1 MAYKDYIYP
10 VVIPA
15 AHMKPEYRKMKLTS
29 KYILSRIIG
38 LSKRCELKQLR
49 ISNSL
54 LKYEVDLDHNQIS
67 RAFKEL
73 EDLKLIK
80 IDWKIGCRRIVNV
93 LFDIDDLRVSDTEN
107 QPDIKNDTV
116 NEMNSVQNEHSS
128 MHEMNSVQNE
138 HSSMHEMN
146 SVQNEQCTDRTQNYV
161 QNEHSSM
168 HETTT
173 HKYEYKKEEIDI
185 YRESIYKKILN
196 DLSEGSISK
205 IFMHDP
211 ATGDQLDSYIPFNY
225 DPKEAVDSEGNC
237 LFTQEPLDPEGY
249 NLTQW
254 MATNIT
260 YLGEL
265 CLMGKYGDECF
276 PIYAESLLKRWN
288 PKKAPLGKFLN
299 IAVPN
304 DFKGFKPR
312 VIDYVEQY
320 LGENV
325 VFPAIKKIIK
335 QRTSP
340 SKVLEVLFND
350 YPQYFSAVKHDM
362 DFGRYIYRLMY
373 EVIKGDCEDVYTP
386 YDSNRDF
393 PTDEERAFDWGQQ
406 WFDAWS
412 TDPQCLNKEAQ
423 EIALGIK
430 PLHKE
435 LYGKE
440 VMFDAFFD

>member
-1 MAYKDYIYP
+1 MNDEVYP
-10 VVIPA
+10 VFIPT
-15 AHMKPEYRKMKLTS
+15 AHLKPEYRKMKLTS

-38 LSKRCELKQLR
+38 LSKRCENKQVR

-54 LKYEVDLDHNQIS
+54 LKYEVGFSKPQII

-73 EDLKLIK
+73 EDLNLIK
-80 IDWKIGCRRIVNV
+80 VDLKKGARRVINILFTIDELKASSELN
-93 LFDIDDLRVSDTEN
+93 TEN
-107 QPDIKNDTV
+107 ADNSNCVSNCERNVTRSG
-116 NEMNSVQNEHSS
+116 NET
-128 MHEMNSVQNE
+128 
-138 HSSMHEMN
+138 
-146 SVQNEQCTDRTQNYV
+146 CTDKNKSG
-161 QNEHSSM
+161 NETCTEYERNVTRSGN
-168 HETTT
+168 ETCI

-211 ATGDQLDSYIPFNY
+211 ATGEQLESYIPFNY

-237 LFTQEPLDPEGY
+237 LFTKEPLDPEGY
-249 NLTQW
+249 NLSQW

-312 VIDYVEQY
+312 VIDYVSQY
-320 LGENV
+320 LCEHM
-325 VFPAIKKIIK
+325 VFPTIKKIIK

-340 SKVLEVLFND
+340 SKVLEVLFSD

-412 TDPQCLNKEAQ
+412 TDPQCLNEEAQ

>member
-49 ISNSL
+49 MSNSL

-138 HSSMHEMN
+138 
-146 SVQNEQCTDRTQNYV
+146 QCTDRTQNYV

-173 HKYEYKKEEIDI
+173 HKYEYKIEEIDI
-185 YRESIYKKILN
+185 YRKKVYRKILK
-196 DLSEGSISK
+196 DLSEGSIEK
-205 IFMHDP
+205 IFMRDP
-211 ATGDQLDSYIPFNY
+211 ETNNQLASFIPFSF
-225 DPKEAVDSEGNC
+225 DPKEDVDRDGQCIYTNEA
-237 LFTQEPLDPEGY
+237 LDEEGY
-249 NLTQW
+249 NLHQW
-254 MATNIT
+254 IATNIT
-260 YLGEL
+260 YLADL
-265 CLMGKYGDECF
+265 CLIGKYGEDAYS
-276 PIYAESLLKRWN
+276 IYAESLLKRWN
-288 PKKAPLGKFLN
+288 PKKASLGKFLN
-299 IAVPN
+299 VAVQN
-304 DFKGFKPR
+304 DFKGFRTKA
-312 VIDYVEQY
+312 IDYVQSNIDREIVSPV
-320 LGENV
+320 L
-325 VFPAIKKIIK
+325 KKFIK
-335 QRTSP
+335 QRNSP

-373 EVIKGDCEDVYTP
+373 EVIKSDCEDVYTP

>member
-1 MAYKDYIYP
+1 MNNEVYP
-10 VVIPA
+10 IVIPDA
-15 AHMKPEYRKMKLTS
+15 LLLPDIRKLNGCA
-29 KYILSRIIG
+29 KYILFRIIG
-38 LSKRCELKQLR
+38 LSKRCENKQVR

-54 LKYEVDLDHNQIS
+54 LKYEMGYGPAVIRRSLN
-67 RAFKEL
+67 RL
-73 EDLKLIK
+73 EDLKLIAVDK
-80 IDWKIGCRRIVNV
+80 KSGCRRVINV
-93 LFDIDDLRVSDTEN
+93 LFDIESLQNQQNIQPKAEEKVNKKDSDPNDHSSVIQKISDPTDQVIQSDTVSDLK
-107 QPDIKNDTV
+107 D
-116 NEMNSVQNEHSS
+116 HSS
-128 MHEMNSVQNE
+128 VIQKI
-138 HSSMHEMN
+138 
-146 SVQNEQCTDRTQNYV
+146 
-161 QNEHSSM
+161 
-168 HETTT
+168 T
-173 HKYEYKKEEIDI
+173 HNKEYKKEEIDI

-211 ATGDQLDSYIPFNY
+211 ATGNQLDSYIPFNY

-237 LFTQEPLDPEGY
+237 LFTSEPLDPEGY
-249 NLTQW
+249 NLAQW

-340 SKVLEVLFND
+340 SKVLEVLFSD

>member
-138 HSSMHEMN
+138 
-146 SVQNEQCTDRTQNYV
+146 QCTDRTQNYV

-173 HKYEYKKEEIDI
+173 HKYEYKIEEIDI
-185 YRESIYKKILN
+185 YRKKVYRKILK
-196 DLSEGSISK
+196 DLSEGSIEK
-205 IFMHDP
+205 IFMRDP
-211 ATGDQLDSYIPFNY
+211 ETNNQLASFIPFSF
-225 DPKEAVDSEGNC
+225 DPKEDVDRDGQCIYTNEA
-237 LFTQEPLDPEGY
+237 LDEEGY
-249 NLTQW
+249 NLHQW
-254 MATNIT
+254 IATNIT
-260 YLGEL
+260 YLADL
-265 CLMGKYGDECF
+265 CLIGKYGEDAYS
-276 PIYAESLLKRWN
+276 IYAESLLKRWN
-288 PKKAPLGKFLN
+288 PKKASLGKFLN
-299 IAVPN
+299 VAVQN
-304 DFKGFKPR
+304 DFKGFRTKA
-312 VIDYVEQY
+312 IDYVQSNIDREI
-320 LGENV
+320 
-325 VFPAIKKIIK
+325 VFPVLKKFIK
-335 QRTSP
+335 QRNSP
-340 SKVLEVLFND
+340 SKVLDAIAFD
-350 YPQYFSAVKHDM
+350 YPQYFTAVMHDM
-362 DFGRYIYRLMY
+362 DLGRYLYRLMY

-440 VMFDAFFD
+440 VMFDAFFE

>member
-138 HSSMHEMN
+138 
-146 SVQNEQCTDRTQNYV
+146 QCTDRTQNYV

-173 HKYEYKKEEIDI
+173 HKYEYKIEEIDI
-185 YRESIYKKILN
+185 YRKKVYRKILK
-196 DLSEGSISK
+196 DLSEGSIEK
-205 IFMHDP
+205 IFMRDP
-211 ATGDQLDSYIPFNY
+211 ETNNQLASFIPFSF

-237 LFTQEPLDPEGY
+237 LFTKEPLDPEGY
-249 NLTQW
+249 NLAQW

-340 SKVLEVLFND
+340 SKVLEVLFSD

-373 EVIKGDCEDVYTP
+373 EVIKGDCEDIYTP

>member
-1 MAYKDYIYP
+1 MNNEVYP
-10 VVIPA
+10 VVIPDA
-15 AHMKPEYRKMKLTS
+15 LLLPDIRKLNGCA
-29 KYILSRIIG
+29 KYILFRIIG
-38 LSKRCELKQLR
+38 LSKRCENKQIK

-54 LKYEVDLDHNQIS
+54 LNYEMGYSPAVIRRSLNS
-67 RAFKEL
+67 L
-73 EDLKLIK
+73 EDLKLISVEQK
-80 IDWKIGCRRIVNV
+80 NGCRRVINV
-93 LFDIDDLRVSDTEN
+93 LFSIDSLKQKQDEMIQNDCDPNDHGSVIQKISDPTDHVIQSDTVSDPN
-107 QPDIKNDTV
+107 DHRSVIKKI
-116 NEMNSVQNEHSS
+116 
-128 MHEMNSVQNE
+128 
-138 HSSMHEMN
+138 
-146 SVQNEQCTDRTQNYV
+146 
-161 QNEHSSM
+161 
-168 HETTT
+168 T
-173 HKYEYKKEEIDI
+173 HNKEYKKEEIDI

-211 ATGDQLDSYIPFNY
+211 ATGAQLDSYIPFNY

-249 NLTQW
+249 NLAQW

-325 VFPAIKKIIK
+325 VFPTIKKIIK

-340 SKVLEVLFND
+340 SKVLEVLFSD

-393 PTDEERAFDWGQQ
+393 PSEEERAFDWGQQ

-412 TDPQCLNKEAQ
+412 TDPQYLNKEAQ

>member
-1 MAYKDYIYP
+1 MNDEVYP
-10 VVIPA
+10 VFIPE
-15 AHMKPEYRKMKLTS
+15 AHLKPKYRKMKLTS

-38 LSKRCELKQLR
+38 LSKRCENKQVR

-54 LKYEVDLDHNQIS
+54 LKYEVGFSAPQII
-67 RAFKEL
+67 RALKEL
-73 EDLKLIK
+73 EDLNLIK
-80 IDWKIGCRRIVNV
+80 IDLKKGARRVISILFTIDELKASSSESKLENSDNSNCVSNCEQNVNRSV
-93 LFDIDDLRVSDTEN
+93 NETCTDKNKTINETCTEN
-107 QPDIKNDTV
+107 EQNVNRSV
-116 NEMNSVQNEHSS
+116 NET
-128 MHEMNSVQNE
+128 
-138 HSSMHEMN
+138 
-146 SVQNEQCTDRTQNYV
+146 CI
-161 QNEHSSM
+161 
-168 HETTT
+168 

-211 ATGDQLDSYIPFNY
+211 ATGNQLDSYIPFNY

-249 NLTQW
+249 NLAQW

-325 VFPAIKKIIK
+325 VFPTIKKIIK

-340 SKVLEVLFND
+340 SKVLEVLFSD

-373 EVIKGDCEDVYTP
+373 EVIKSDCEDVYTP

-393 PTDEERAFDWGQQ
+393 PTEEERAFDWGQQ

>member
-38 LSKRCELKQLR
+38 LSKRCENKQVR

-54 LKYEVDLDHNQIS
+54 LKYEVGFDNKQIT
-67 RAFKEL
+67 RAFHEL

-107 QPDIKNDTV
+107 QPDNNTTEGEMDSGQNNHRTVGEMDSGQNDQWSKQPQNPSQNDHRTV
-116 NEMNSVQNEHSS
+116 GEI
-128 MHEMNSVQNE
+128 
-138 HSSMHEMN
+138 
-146 SVQNEQCTDRTQNYV
+146 
-161 QNEHSSM
+161 
-168 HETTT
+168 TT

-249 NLTQW
+249 NLAQW

-340 SKVLEVLFND
+340 SKVLEVLFSD

-373 EVIKGDCEDVYTP
+373 EVIKSDCEDVYTP

-406 WFDAWS
+406 WFEAWS

>member
-1 MAYKDYIYP
+1 MNNEVYP
-10 VVIPA
+10 VVIPDA
-15 AHMKPEYRKMKLTS
+15 LLLPDIRKLNGCA
-29 KYILSRIIG
+29 KYILFRIIG
-38 LSKRCELKQLR
+38 LSKRCENKQIK

-54 LKYEVDLDHNQIS
+54 LNYEMGYGPAVIRRSLN
-67 RAFKEL
+67 RL
-73 EDLKLIK
+73 EDLKLISVEQK
-80 IDWKIGCRRIVNV
+80 NGCRRVINV
-93 LFDIDDLRVSDTEN
+93 LFSIDSLKQKQDEMIQNDCDPNDHGSVIQKISDPTDHVIQSDTVSDPKDHREVI
-107 QPDIKNDTV
+107 QKI
-116 NEMNSVQNEHSS
+116 
-128 MHEMNSVQNE
+128 
-138 HSSMHEMN
+138 
-146 SVQNEQCTDRTQNYV
+146 
-161 QNEHSSM
+161 
-168 HETTT
+168 T
-173 HKYEYKKEEIDI
+173 HNKEYKKEEIDI

-340 SKVLEVLFND
+340 SKVLEVLFSD
-350 YPQYFSAVKHDM
+350 YPQYFSSVKHDM
-362 DFGRYIYRLMY
+362 NFGRYIYRLMY

>member
-1 MAYKDYIYP
+1 MNNEVYP
-10 VVIPA
+10 VVIPDA
-15 AHMKPEYRKMKLTS
+15 LLLPDIRKLNGCA
-29 KYILSRIIG
+29 KYILFRIIG
-38 LSKRCELKQLR
+38 LSKRCENKQIK

-54 LKYEVDLDHNQIS
+54 LNYEMGYGPAVIRRSLN
-67 RAFKEL
+67 RL
-73 EDLKLIK
+73 EDLKLISVEQK
-80 IDWKIGCRRIVNV
+80 NGCRRVINV
-93 LFDIDDLRVSDTEN
+93 LFSIDSLKQKQDEMIQNDCDPNDHGSVIQKISDPTDHVIQSDTVSDPKDHREVI
-107 QPDIKNDTV
+107 QKI
-116 NEMNSVQNEHSS
+116 
-128 MHEMNSVQNE
+128 
-138 HSSMHEMN
+138 
-146 SVQNEQCTDRTQNYV
+146 
-161 QNEHSSM
+161 
-168 HETTT
+168 T
-173 HKYEYKKEEIDI
+173 HNKEYKKEEIDI

-249 NLTQW
+249 NLAQW

-393 PTDEERAFDWGQQ
+393 PTEEERAFDWGQQ

>member
-138 HSSMHEMN
+138 
-146 SVQNEQCTDRTQNYV
+146 QCTDRTQNYV

-173 HKYEYKKEEIDI
+173 HKYEYKIEEIDI
-185 YRESIYKKILN
+185 YRKKVYRKILK
-196 DLSEGSISK
+196 DLSEGSIEK
-205 IFMHDP
+205 IFMRDP
-211 ATGDQLDSYIPFNY
+211 ETNNQLASFIPFSF
-225 DPKEAVDSEGNC
+225 DPKEDVDRDGQCIYTNEA
-237 LFTQEPLDPEGY
+237 LDEEGY
-249 NLTQW
+249 NLHQW
-254 MATNIT
+254 IATNIT
-260 YLGEL
+260 YLADL
-265 CLMGKYGDECF
+265 CLIGKYGEDAYS
-276 PIYAESLLKRWN
+276 IYAESLLKRWN
-288 PKKAPLGKFLN
+288 PKKASLGKFLN
-299 IAVPN
+299 VAVQN
-304 DFKGFKPR
+304 DFKGFRTKA
-312 VIDYVEQY
+312 IDYVQSYIDREIVSPV
-320 LGENV
+320 L
-325 VFPAIKKIIK
+325 KKFIK
-335 QRTSP
+335 QRNSP
-340 SKVLEVLFND
+340 SKVLDAIAFD
-350 YPQYFSAVKHDM
+350 YPQYFTAVMRDM
-362 DFGRYIYRLMY
+362 DLGRYLYRLMY

-393 PTDEERAFDWGQQ
+393 PTEEERAFDWGQQ

>member
-1 MAYKDYIYP
+1 MNDEVYP
-10 VVIPA
+10 VFIPT
-15 AHMKPEYRKMKLTS
+15 AHLKPEYRKMKLTS

-38 LSKRCELKQLR
+38 LSKRCENKQVR

-54 LKYEVDLDHNQIS
+54 LKYEVGFSKPQII

-73 EDLKLIK
+73 EDLNLIK
-80 IDWKIGCRRIVNV
+80 VDLKKGARRVINILFTIDELKASSELN
-93 LFDIDDLRVSDTEN
+93 TEN
-107 QPDIKNDTV
+107 SDNSNCVSNCERNVTRSG
-116 NEMNSVQNEHSS
+116 NETCTEYERNITRSGNET
-128 MHEMNSVQNE
+128 
-138 HSSMHEMN
+138 
-146 SVQNEQCTDRTQNYV
+146 CI
-161 QNEHSSM
+161 
-168 HETTT
+168 

-185 YRESIYKKILN
+185 YRERIYKKILN

-249 NLTQW
+249 NLAQW

-325 VFPAIKKIIK
+325 VFPTIKKIIK

-340 SKVLEVLFND
+340 SKVLEVLFSD

-373 EVIKGDCEDVYTP
+373 EVIKNDCEDVYTP

-412 TDPQCLNKEAQ
+412 TDPQCLNEEAQ
-423 EIALGIK
+423 KIALGIK

>member
-1 MAYKDYIYP
+1 MTYKDYIYP

-38 LSKRCELKQLR
+38 LSKRCENKQVR

-138 HSSMHEMN
+138 
-146 SVQNEQCTDRTQNYV
+146 QCTDRTQNYV

-168 HETTT
+168 HETCI

-185 YRESIYKKILN
+185 YRERIYKKILN

-249 NLTQW
+249 NLAQW

-325 VFPAIKKIIK
+325 VFPTIKKIIK

-340 SKVLEVLFND
+340 SKALEVLFND

-412 TDPQCLNKEAQ
+412 TDPQCLNEEAQ
-423 EIALGIK
+423 KIALGIK

>member
-1 MAYKDYIYP
+1 MNNEVYP
-10 VVIPA
+10 VVIPDA
-15 AHMKPEYRKMKLTS
+15 LLLPDIRKLNGCA
-29 KYILSRIIG
+29 KYILFRIIG
-38 LSKRCELKQLR
+38 LSKRCENKQIR

-54 LKYEVDLDHNQIS
+54 LKYEMGYGPAVIRRSLN
-67 RAFKEL
+67 RL
-73 EDLKLIK
+73 EDLKLIAVDK
-80 IDWKIGCRRIVNV
+80 KSGCRRVINV
-93 LFDIDDLRVSDTEN
+93 LFDIESLQNQQNIQPKAEEKVNKKDSDPKDLGTVIQRDSDPN
-107 QPDIKNDTV
+107 DHVIQSDTV
-116 NEMNSVQNEHSS
+116 NDPNDHRSVIQS
-128 MHEMNSVQNE
+128 
-138 HSSMHEMN
+138 
-146 SVQNEQCTDRTQNYV
+146 D
-161 QNEHSSM
+161 
-168 HETTT
+168 T
-173 HKYEYKKEEIDI
+173 HNKEYKKEEIDI

-249 NLTQW
+249 NLAQW

-325 VFPAIKKIIK
+325 VFPTIKKIIK

-340 SKVLEVLFND
+340 SKVLEVLFSD

-373 EVIKGDCEDVYTP
+373 EVIKSDCEDVYTP

-393 PTDEERAFDWGQQ
+393 PTEEERAFDWGQQ

>member
-1 MAYKDYIYP
+1 MNNEVYP
-10 VVIPA
+10 IVIPDA
-15 AHMKPEYRKMKLTS
+15 LLLPDIRKLNGCA
-29 KYILSRIIG
+29 KYILFRIIG
-38 LSKRCELKQLR
+38 LSKRCENKQVR

-54 LKYEVDLDHNQIS
+54 LKYEMGYGPAVIKKSLN
-67 RAFKEL
+67 RL
-73 EDLKLIK
+73 EDLKLIAVDK
-80 IDWKIGCRRIVNV
+80 KSGCRRVINV
-93 LFDIDDLRVSDTEN
+93 LFDIESLQNQQNIQPKAEEKVNKKDSDPNDHSSVIQKISDPTDQVIQSDTVSDLK
-107 QPDIKNDTV
+107 D
-116 NEMNSVQNEHSS
+116 HSS
-128 MHEMNSVQNE
+128 VIQKI
-138 HSSMHEMN
+138 
-146 SVQNEQCTDRTQNYV
+146 
-161 QNEHSSM
+161 
-168 HETTT
+168 T
-173 HKYEYKKEEIDI
+173 HNKEYKKEEIDI

-211 ATGDQLDSYIPFNY
+211 ATGEQLDSYIPFNY

-249 NLTQW
+249 NLSQW

-325 VFPAIKKIIK
+325 VFPTIKKIIK
-335 QRTSP
+335 QRNSP
-340 SKVLEVLFND
+340 SKVLEILFKD
-350 YPQYFSAVKHDM
+350 YSQYFSAVKHDM
-362 DFGRYIYRLMY
+362 DFGKYIYRLMY
-373 EVIKGDCEDVYTP
+373 EVIKNDCEDVYTP

>member
-1 MAYKDYIYP
+1 MNDEVYP
-10 VVIPA
+10 VFIPT
-15 AHMKPEYRKMKLTS
+15 AHLKPEYRKMKLTS

-38 LSKRCELKQLR
+38 LSKRCENKQVR

-54 LKYEVDLDHNQIS
+54 LKYEVGFSAPQII

-73 EDLKLIK
+73 EELKLIK
-80 IDWKIGCRRIVNV
+80 IDLKKGARRVINILFTIDELKLSSESKSENFDNSNCVSNCEQNVNRSANETCT
-93 LFDIDDLRVSDTEN
+93 D
-107 QPDIKNDTV
+107 KNKTI
-116 NEMNSVQNEHSS
+116 NETCIE
-128 MHEMNSVQNE
+128 
-138 HSSMHEMN
+138 
-146 SVQNEQCTDRTQNYV
+146 NEQNVNRSA
-161 QNEHSSM
+161 NE
-168 HETTT
+168 TCT

-211 ATGDQLDSYIPFNY
+211 ATGEKLESYIPFEF

-237 LFTQEPLDPEGY
+237 LFTKEPLDPEGY
-249 NLTQW
+249 NLAQW

-265 CLMGKYGDECF
+265 CLVGKYGDECF
-276 PIYAESLLKRWN
+276 SIYAESLLKRWN

-304 DFKGFKPR
+304 DFKGFKPK
-312 VIDYVEQY
+312 VLDYVSQY
-320 LGENV
+320 LGEHM
-325 VFPAIKKIIK
+325 VFPTIKKIIK
-335 QRTSP
+335 QRNSP
-340 SKVLEVLFND
+340 SKVLEILFKD
-350 YPQYFSAVKHDM
+350 YSQYFSAVKHDM

>member
-29 KYILSRIIG
+29 KYILFRIIG

-73 EDLKLIK
+73 EDLNLIK

-138 HSSMHEMN
+138 
-146 SVQNEQCTDRTQNYV
+146 QCTDRTQNYV

-168 HETTT
+168 HETTI

-196 DLSEGSISK
+196 DLSEGSIEK

-249 NLTQW
+249 NLAQW

>member
-1 MAYKDYIYP
+1 MNNEVYP
-10 VVIPA
+10 IVIPDA
-15 AHMKPEYRKMKLTS
+15 LLLPDIRKLNGCA
-29 KYILSRIIG
+29 KYILFRIIG
-38 LSKRCELKQLR
+38 LSKRCENKQVR

-54 LKYEVDLDHNQIS
+54 LKYEMGYGPAVIRRSLN
-67 RAFKEL
+67 RL
-73 EDLKLIK
+73 EDLKLIAVDK
-80 IDWKIGCRRIVNV
+80 KSGCRRVINV
-93 LFDIDDLRVSDTEN
+93 LFDIESLQNQQNIQPKAEEKVNKKDSDPNDHSSVIQKISDPTDQVIQSDTVSDLK
-107 QPDIKNDTV
+107 D
-116 NEMNSVQNEHSS
+116 HSS
-128 MHEMNSVQNE
+128 VIQKI
-138 HSSMHEMN
+138 
-146 SVQNEQCTDRTQNYV
+146 
-161 QNEHSSM
+161 
-168 HETTT
+168 T

-249 NLTQW
+249 NLAQW

-312 VIDYVEQY
+312 VLDYVSQY
-320 LGENV
+320 LGEHM

-340 SKVLEVLFND
+340 SKVLEVLFKD

-440 VMFDAFFD
+440 MMFDAFFD

>member
-1 MAYKDYIYP
+1 MNNEVYP
-10 VVIPA
+10 IVIPDA
-15 AHMKPEYRKMKLTS
+15 LLLPDIRKLNGCA
-29 KYILSRIIG
+29 KYILFRIIG
-38 LSKRCELKQLR
+38 LSKRCENKQVR

-54 LKYEVDLDHNQIS
+54 LKYEMGYGPAVIRRSLN
-67 RAFKEL
+67 RL
-73 EDLKLIK
+73 EDLKLIAVDK
-80 IDWKIGCRRIVNV
+80 KSGCRRVINV
-93 LFDIDDLRVSDTEN
+93 LFDIESLQNQQNIQPKAEEKVNKKDSDPNDHSSVIQKISDPTDQVIQSDTVSDLK
-107 QPDIKNDTV
+107 D
-116 NEMNSVQNEHSS
+116 HSS
-128 MHEMNSVQNE
+128 VIQKI
-138 HSSMHEMN
+138 
-146 SVQNEQCTDRTQNYV
+146 
-161 QNEHSSM
+161 
-168 HETTT
+168 T
-173 HKYEYKKEEIDI
+173 HNKEYKKEEIDI

-211 ATGDQLDSYIPFNY
+211 ATGNQLDSYIPFNY

-249 NLTQW
+249 NLAQW

-340 SKVLEVLFND
+340 SKVLEFLFSD

-393 PTDEERAFDWGQQ
+393 PTEEERAFDWGQQ

>member
-38 LSKRCELKQLR
+38 LSKRCENKQVR

-54 LKYEVDLDHNQIS
+54 LKYEVGFDNKQIT
-67 RAFKEL
+67 RAFHEL

-107 QPDIKNDTV
+107 QPDNKNTTKGEMDSGQNDHRTV
-116 NEMNSVQNEHSS
+116 GEMDSGQNDQWSKQP
-128 MHEMNSVQNE
+128 QNP
-138 HSSMHEMN
+138 S
-146 SVQNEQCTDRTQNYV
+146 QNDHRTV
-161 QNEHSSM
+161 GEI
-168 HETTT
+168 TT

-249 NLTQW
+249 NLAQW

-340 SKVLEVLFND
+340 SKVLEVLFSD

-373 EVIKGDCEDVYTP
+373 EVIKSDCEDVYTP

-440 VMFDAFFD
+440 VMFDVFFD

>member
-1 MAYKDYIYP
+1 MNNEVYP
-10 VVIPA
+10 VVIPDA
-15 AHMKPEYRKMKLTS
+15 LLLPDIRKLNGCA
-29 KYILSRIIG
+29 KYILFRIIG
-38 LSKRCELKQLR
+38 LSKRCENKQIR

-54 LKYEVDLDHNQIS
+54 LKYEMGYGPAVIRRSLN
-67 RAFKEL
+67 RL
-73 EDLKLIK
+73 EDLKLIAVDK
-80 IDWKIGCRRIVNV
+80 KSGCRRVINV
-93 LFDIDDLRVSDTEN
+93 LFDIESLQNQQNIQPKAEEKVNKKDSDPKDLGTVIQRDSDPN
-107 QPDIKNDTV
+107 DHVIQSDTV
-116 NEMNSVQNEHSS
+116 NDPNDHRSVIQS
-128 MHEMNSVQNE
+128 
-138 HSSMHEMN
+138 
-146 SVQNEQCTDRTQNYV
+146 D
-161 QNEHSSM
+161 
-168 HETTT
+168 T
-173 HKYEYKKEEIDI
+173 HNKEYKKEEIDI

-211 ATGDQLDSYIPFNY
+211 ATGAQLDSYIPFNY

-249 NLTQW
+249 NLAQW

-288 PKKAPLGKFLN
+288 PKKTPLGKFLN

-312 VIDYVEQY
+312 VIDYVSQY
-320 LGENV
+320 LGEHM
-325 VFPAIKKIIK
+325 VFPTIKKIIK

>member
-1 MAYKDYIYP
+1 MNNEVYP
-10 VVIPA
+10 VVIPDA
-15 AHMKPEYRKMKLTS
+15 LLLPDIRKLNGCA
-29 KYILSRIIG
+29 KYILFRIIA
-38 LSKRCELKQLR
+38 LSKRCENKQIR

-54 LKYEVDLDHNQIS
+54 LKYEMGYGPAVIRKSLT
-67 RAFKEL
+67 RL
-73 EDLKLIK
+73 EDLKLISVEQK
-80 IDWKIGCRRIVNV
+80 NSCRRVINV
-93 LFDIDDLRVSDTEN
+93 LFSIDSLKQKQDEMI
-107 QPDIKNDTV
+107 QNDCDPKDHREV
-116 NEMNSVQNEHSS
+116 IQKI
-128 MHEMNSVQNE
+128 
-138 HSSMHEMN
+138 
-146 SVQNEQCTDRTQNYV
+146 
-161 QNEHSSM
+161 
-168 HETTT
+168 T
-173 HKYEYKKEEIDI
+173 HNKEYKKEEIDI

-211 ATGDQLDSYIPFNY
+211 ATGNQLDSYIPFNY

-249 NLTQW
+249 NLAQW

-325 VFPAIKKIIK
+325 VFPTIKKIIK

-340 SKVLEVLFND
+340 SKVLEVLFSD

-362 DFGRYIYRLMY
+362 DLGRYIYRLMY

>member
-1 MAYKDYIYP
+1 MNDEVYP
-10 VVIPA
+10 VFIPT
-15 AHMKPEYRKMKLTS
+15 AHLKPEYRKMKLTS

-38 LSKRCELKQLR
+38 LSKRCENKQVR

-54 LKYEVDLDHNQIS
+54 LKYEVGFSKPQII

-73 EDLKLIK
+73 EDLNLIK
-80 IDWKIGCRRIVNV
+80 VDLKKGARRVINILFTIDELKASSELN
-93 LFDIDDLRVSDTEN
+93 TEN
-107 QPDIKNDTV
+107 ADNSNCVSNCERNVTRSG
-116 NEMNSVQNEHSS
+116 NET
-128 MHEMNSVQNE
+128 
-138 HSSMHEMN
+138 
-146 SVQNEQCTDRTQNYV
+146 CTDKNKSG
-161 QNEHSSM
+161 NETCTEYERNVTRSGN
-168 HETTT
+168 ETCI

-211 ATGDQLDSYIPFNY
+211 ATGEQLESYIPFNY

-237 LFTQEPLDPEGY
+237 LFTKEPLDPEGY
-249 NLTQW
+249 NLSQW

-325 VFPAIKKIIK
+325 VFPTIKKIIK

-393 PTDEERAFDWGQQ
+393 PTEEERAFDWGQQ

>member
-116 NEMNSVQNEHSS
+116 NEMNSVQNE
-128 MHEMNSVQNE
+128 
-138 HSSMHEMN
+138 
-146 SVQNEQCTDRTQNYV
+146 QCTDRTQNYV

-211 ATGDQLDSYIPFNY
+211 ATGNQLDSYIPFNY

-237 LFTQEPLDPEGY
+237 LFTKEPLDPEGY
-249 NLTQW
+249 NLSQW

>member
-128 MHEMNSVQNE
+128 MY
-138 HSSMHEMN
+138 EMN

-173 HKYEYKKEEIDI
+173 HKYEYKIEEIDI
-185 YRESIYKKILN
+185 YRKKVYRKILK
-196 DLSEGSISK
+196 DLSEGSIEK
-205 IFMHDP
+205 IFMRDP
-211 ATGDQLDSYIPFNY
+211 ETNNQLASFIPFSF
-225 DPKEAVDSEGNC
+225 DPKEDVDRDGQCIYTNEA
-237 LFTQEPLDPEGY
+237 LDEEGY
-249 NLTQW
+249 NLHQW
-254 MATNIT
+254 IATNIT
-260 YLGEL
+260 YLADL
-265 CLMGKYGDECF
+265 CLIGKYGEDAYS
-276 PIYAESLLKRWN
+276 IYAESLLKRWN
-288 PKKAPLGKFLN
+288 PKKASLGKFLN
-299 IAVPN
+299 VAVQN
-304 DFKGFKPR
+304 DFKGFRTKA
-312 VIDYVEQY
+312 IDYVQSNIDREIVSPV
-320 LGENV
+320 L
-325 VFPAIKKIIK
+325 KKFIK
-335 QRTSP
+335 QRNSP

>member
-1 MAYKDYIYP
+1 MNNEVYP
-10 VVIPA
+10 VVIPDA
-15 AHMKPEYRKMKLTS
+15 LLLPDIRKLNGCA
-29 KYILSRIIG
+29 KYILFRIIG
-38 LSKRCELKQLR
+38 LSKRCENKQIR

-54 LKYEVDLDHNQIS
+54 LKYEMGYGPAVIRKSLT
-67 RAFKEL
+67 RL
-73 EDLKLIK
+73 EDLKLISVEQK
-80 IDWKIGCRRIVNV
+80 NGCRRVINV
-93 LFDIDDLRVSDTEN
+93 LFSIDSLKQKQDETVIQNDSDPNDHSSVIQKISDPKDQVIKSDTVSD
-107 QPDIKNDTV
+107 PND
-116 NEMNSVQNEHSS
+116 HSS
-128 MHEMNSVQNE
+128 VIQMI
-138 HSSMHEMN
+138 
-146 SVQNEQCTDRTQNYV
+146 
-161 QNEHSSM
+161 
-168 HETTT
+168 T

-211 ATGDQLDSYIPFNY
+211 ATGNQLDSYIPFNY

-249 NLTQW
+249 NLAQW

-288 PKKAPLGKFLN
+288 PKKASLGKFLN

-312 VIDYVEQY
+312 VIDYVELY

-340 SKVLEVLFND
+340 SKVLEVLFSD

-423 EIALGIK
+423 EIALEIK

-440 VMFDAFFD
+440 VMFDAFFN

>member
-1 MAYKDYIYP
+1 MNNEVYP
-10 VVIPA
+10 IVIPDA
-15 AHMKPEYRKMKLTS
+15 LLLPDIRKLNGCA
-29 KYILSRIIG
+29 KYILFRIIG
-38 LSKRCELKQLR
+38 LSKRCENKQVR

-54 LKYEVDLDHNQIS
+54 LKYEMGYGPAVIRRSLN
-67 RAFKEL
+67 RL
-73 EDLKLIK
+73 EDLKLIAVDK
-80 IDWKIGCRRIVNV
+80 KSGCRRVINV
-93 LFDIDDLRVSDTEN
+93 LFDIESLQNQQNIQPKAEEKVNKKDSDPNDHSSVIQKISDPTDQVIQSDTVSDLK
-107 QPDIKNDTV
+107 D
-116 NEMNSVQNEHSS
+116 HSS
-128 MHEMNSVQNE
+128 VIQKI
-138 HSSMHEMN
+138 
-146 SVQNEQCTDRTQNYV
+146 
-161 QNEHSSM
+161 
-168 HETTT
+168 T
-173 HKYEYKKEEIDI
+173 HNKEYKKEEIDI

-196 DLSEGSISK
+196 DLSDGSISK

-211 ATGDQLDSYIPFNY
+211 ATGDQLESYIPFEY

-237 LFTQEPLDPEGY
+237 LFTKEPLDPEGY
-249 NLTQW
+249 NLAQW

-265 CLMGKYGDECF
+265 CLVGKYGDECF
-276 PIYAESLLKRWN
+276 SIYAESLLKRWN

-312 VIDYVEQY
+312 VLDYVSQY
-320 LGENV
+320 LGEHM
-325 VFPAIKKIIK
+325 VFPTIKKIIK

-340 SKVLEVLFND
+340 SKVLEVLFSD

-362 DFGRYIYRLMY
+362 NFGRYIYRLMY
-373 EVIKGDCEDVYTP
+373 EVIKSDCEDVYTP

-393 PTDEERAFDWGQQ
+393 PTEEERAFDWGQQ

>member
-1 MAYKDYIYP
+1 MNNEVYP
-10 VVIPA
+10 IVIPDA
-15 AHMKPEYRKMKLTS
+15 LLLPDIRKLNGCA
-29 KYILSRIIG
+29 KYILFRIIG
-38 LSKRCELKQLR
+38 LSKRCENKQVR

-54 LKYEVDLDHNQIS
+54 LKYEMGYGPAVIRRSLN
-67 RAFKEL
+67 RL
-73 EDLKLIK
+73 EDLKLIAVDK
-80 IDWKIGCRRIVNV
+80 KSGCRRVINV
-93 LFDIDDLRVSDTEN
+93 LFDIESLQNQQNIQPKAEEKVNKKDSDPNDHSSVIQKISDPTDQVIQSDTVSDLK
-107 QPDIKNDTV
+107 D
-116 NEMNSVQNEHSS
+116 HSS
-128 MHEMNSVQNE
+128 VIQKI
-138 HSSMHEMN
+138 
-146 SVQNEQCTDRTQNYV
+146 
-161 QNEHSSM
+161 
-168 HETTT
+168 T
-173 HKYEYKKEEIDI
+173 HNKEYKKEEIDI

-211 ATGDQLDSYIPFNY
+211 ATGEQLDSYIPFNY

-249 NLTQW
+249 NLSQW

-325 VFPAIKKIIK
+325 VFPTIKKIIK

-340 SKVLEVLFND
+340 SKVLEVLFSD

-440 VMFDAFFD
+440 VMFDAFFN

>member
-1 MAYKDYIYP
+1 MNNEVYP
-10 VVIPA
+10 VVIPDA
-15 AHMKPEYRKMKLTS
+15 LLLPDIRKLNGCA
-29 KYILSRIIG
+29 KYILFRIIG
-38 LSKRCELKQLR
+38 LSKRCENKQIR

-54 LKYEVDLDHNQIS
+54 LKYEMGYGPAVIRRSLN
-67 RAFKEL
+67 RL
-73 EDLKLIK
+73 EDLKLIAVDK
-80 IDWKIGCRRIVNV
+80 KSGCRRVINV
-93 LFDIDDLRVSDTEN
+93 LFDIESLQNQQNIQPKAEEKVNKKDSDPKDLGTVIQRDSDPN
-107 QPDIKNDTV
+107 DHVIQSDTV
-116 NEMNSVQNEHSS
+116 NDPNDHRSVIQS
-128 MHEMNSVQNE
+128 
-138 HSSMHEMN
+138 
-146 SVQNEQCTDRTQNYV
+146 D
-161 QNEHSSM
+161 
-168 HETTT
+168 T
-173 HKYEYKKEEIDI
+173 HNKEYKKEEIDI

-211 ATGDQLDSYIPFNY
+211 ATGAQLDSYIPFNY

-249 NLTQW
+249 NLAQW

-265 CLMGKYGDECF
+265 CLMSKYGDECF

-340 SKVLEVLFND
+340 SKVLEVLFSD

-393 PTDEERAFDWGQQ
+393 PTEEERAFDWGQQ

>member
-1 MAYKDYIYP
+1 MNNEVYP
-10 VVIPA
+10 VVIPDA
-15 AHMKPEYRKMKLTS
+15 LLLPDIRKLNGCA
-29 KYILSRIIG
+29 KYILFRIIG
-38 LSKRCELKQLR
+38 LSKRCENKQIK

-54 LKYEVDLDHNQIS
+54 LNYEMGYGPAVIRRSLN
-67 RAFKEL
+67 RL
-73 EDLKLIK
+73 EDLKLISVEQK
-80 IDWKIGCRRIVNV
+80 NGCRRVINV
-93 LFDIDDLRVSDTEN
+93 LFSIDSLKQKQDEMIQNDCDPNDHGSVIQKISDPTDHVIQSDTVSDPKDHREVI
-107 QPDIKNDTV
+107 QKI
-116 NEMNSVQNEHSS
+116 
-128 MHEMNSVQNE
+128 
-138 HSSMHEMN
+138 
-146 SVQNEQCTDRTQNYV
+146 
-161 QNEHSSM
+161 
-168 HETTT
+168 T
-173 HKYEYKKEEIDI
+173 HNKEYKKEEIDI

-249 NLTQW
+249 NLAQW

>member
-1 MAYKDYIYP
+1 MNDEVYP
-10 VVIPA
+10 VFIPT
-15 AHMKPEYRKMKLTS
+15 AHLKPEYRKMKLTS

-38 LSKRCELKQLR
+38 LSKRCENKQVR

-54 LKYEVDLDHNQIS
+54 LKYEVGFSKPQII

-73 EDLKLIK
+73 EDLNLIK
-80 IDWKIGCRRIVNV
+80 VDVKKGARRVINILFTIDELKASSELN
-93 LFDIDDLRVSDTEN
+93 TEN
-107 QPDIKNDTV
+107 SDNSNCVSNCERNVTRSG
-116 NEMNSVQNEHSS
+116 NETCTEYERNITRSGNET
-128 MHEMNSVQNE
+128 
-138 HSSMHEMN
+138 
-146 SVQNEQCTDRTQNYV
+146 CTDKNKSG
-161 QNEHSSM
+161 NETCTEYKRNITRSGN
-168 HETTT
+168 ETCI

-211 ATGDQLDSYIPFNY
+211 ATGNQLDSYIPFNY

-249 NLTQW
+249 NLAQW

-393 PTDEERAFDWGQQ
+393 PTEEERAFDWGQQ

>member
-1 MAYKDYIYP
+1 MNNEVYP
-10 VVIPA
+10 IVIPDA
-15 AHMKPEYRKMKLTS
+15 LLLPDIRKLNGCA
-29 KYILSRIIG
+29 KYILFRIIG
-38 LSKRCELKQLR
+38 LSKRCENKQVR

-54 LKYEVDLDHNQIS
+54 LKYEMGYGPAVIRRSLN
-67 RAFKEL
+67 RL
-73 EDLKLIK
+73 EDLKLIAVDK
-80 IDWKIGCRRIVNV
+80 KSGCRRVINV
-93 LFDIDDLRVSDTEN
+93 LFDIESLQNQQNIQPKAEEKVNKKDSDPNDHSSVIQKISDPTDQVIQSDTVSDLK
-107 QPDIKNDTV
+107 D
-116 NEMNSVQNEHSS
+116 HSS
-128 MHEMNSVQNE
+128 VIQKI
-138 HSSMHEMN
+138 
-146 SVQNEQCTDRTQNYV
+146 
-161 QNEHSSM
+161 
-168 HETTT
+168 T
-173 HKYEYKKEEIDI
+173 HNKEYKKEEIDI

-211 ATGDQLDSYIPFNY
+211 ATGNQLDSYIPFNY

-249 NLTQW
+249 NLAQW

-340 SKVLEVLFND
+340 SKVLEVLFKD

-393 PTDEERAFDWGQQ
+393 PTEEERAFDWGQQ